1 MRFSRDYSTHPPREG
16 FTLAELLVV
25 IAIIGI
31 MLALALPAL
40 TNLTGASKLDA
51 AANAVH
57 STAKLARQYAMTH
70 NQPAYVVFNEG
81 QTDPDL
87 AYRAYAIFTINSHNP
102 PVTQADG
109 YFLNDWEKLPAGIIF
124 DAVEGGESNIFIS
137 EETAWAGAMS
147 ANNQLNIQ
155 TNRYRVLGYKPT
167 GQTDAKA
174 QYIYLSEGFYADG
187 QRVHKSE
194 MGKRIEF
201 PPTGPSRVAG
211 FRYTATGEDEDPS
224 K

>member
-1 MRFSRDYSTHPPREG
+1 
-16 FTLAELLVV
+16 LAELLVV

-31 MLALALPAL
+31 ILTLALPAL
-40 TNLTGASKLDA
+40 TNLTGASKLNA

-81 QTDPDL
+81 QTDLDL
-87 AYRAYAIFTINSHNP
+87 AYRAYAIFTINTHNP
-102 PVTQADG
+102 PVTQTDG

-124 DAVEGGESNIFIS
+124 DAAEGGENNIFIS
-137 EETAWAGAMS
+137 AETAWAGAMN

-155 TNRYRVLGYKPT
+155 DTRYRVLGYKPT
-167 GQTDAKA
+167 GETDAKA
-174 QYIYLSEGFYADG
+174 QHISLSEGFYTDG
-187 QRVHKSE
+187 RRIHKAE

-201 PPTGPSRVAG
+201 PPTGPSRVAD
-211 FRYTATGEDEDPS
+211 FRYTATGEDKDPS